1 MMQREYI
8 EFKDESMMLRD
19 KIQMLES
26 DKINL
31 LSEKERR
38 ERDFRNMQ

>member
-19 KIQMLES
+19 KIQMLEP
-26 DKINL
+26 
-31 LSEKERR
+31 
-38 ERDFRNMQ
+38 DFRNMQ